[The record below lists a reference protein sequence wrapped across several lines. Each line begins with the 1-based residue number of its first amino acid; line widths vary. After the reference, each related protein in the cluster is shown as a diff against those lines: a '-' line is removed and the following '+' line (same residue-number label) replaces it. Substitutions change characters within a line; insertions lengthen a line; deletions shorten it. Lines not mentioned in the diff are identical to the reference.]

1 MLLFQPWKL
10 DNEDSETTRELD
22 RFRFLFQV
30 YGGEARISTLRKLF
44 PLMED
49 KKSLTTAEERSKV
62 EEKASLLAAVD
73 YYVSMHSDIFIS
85 ASPGN
90 MHNAMVRTF
99 H

>member
-1 MLLFQPWKL
+1 
-10 DNEDSETTRELD
+10 
-22 RFRFLFQV
+22 
-30 YGGEARISTLRKLF
+30 
-44 PLMED
+44 MED